1 MPFGIIGIVI
11 MRQHWTKIHDW
22 CEREEKEAEEE
33 EREEKSNVSEP
44 HLHFWHMMRTKSQTR
59 HISQEEQIQFIPA
72 CTRNTQTVLFLM
84 MRAILSPSLSPSLCL
99 CQHRPRPF
107 VFYTVCVSTSMTI
120 LRLCRHATGAFL
132 RRSQNSFQK
141 HSDYCKNLLSNTFL

>member
-1 MPFGIIGIVI
+1 

-72 CTRNTQTVLFLM
+72 CTRNTQTVLFLND
-84 MRAILSPSLSPSLCL
+84 ASNSVSVSLSVSLHL
-99 CQHRPRPF
+99 F
-107 VFYTVCVSTSMTI
+107 VSANTGPDPLFFTQFVSP
-120 LRLCRHATGAFL
+120 
-132 RRSQNSFQK
+132 QV
-141 HSDYCKNLLSNTFL
+141 